1 MKYSIVYLSTSVFA
15 AIEIYINLNCSS
27 VLNPDV
33 YPTCDHSLARAPTL
47 KPQRAKNATYCE
59 GMNYAIV

>member
-1 MKYSIVYLSTSVFA
+1 MALPYLMDRRGLRVT
-15 AIEIYINLNCSS
+15 YRL
-27 VLNPDV
+27 V

-47 KPQRAKNATYCE
+47 KPQRAENATYCE

>member
-1 MKYSIVYLSTSVFA
+1 MGAGFA
-15 AIEIYINLNCSS
+15 IRLRIF
-27 VLNPDV
+27 V

-47 KPQRAKNATYCE
+47 KPQRAENATYGE